1 MRFQPIVRLT
11 DFMRHL
17 LLITLIL
24 LFQNSNS
31 QSQEAPNFIFI
42 LADDQGWNGTSVEM
56 LNGLKESKSDF
67 YETPEIEKIAKRGM
81 KFSYAYA
88 SAPVCAPSRYSIQM
102 GKTPARLQMIRVG
115 MNTEHINHETNY
127 TIPKQLKKINSNYK
141 TAHFGKWGM
150 DSNPKTFGY
159 DESDGATK
167 NKDGV
172 FNWDSNELQWSNTI
186 DKDPKKIFSITKRA
200 INFIENS
207 YKEKTPFYLQISH
220 YAIHSDLV
228 MRQKTFEKYRDK
240 KPGKNH
246 NNIGLA
252 AMTEDLDTSIGLV
265 LNKLKEL
272 GIENNTYIIYSSD
285 NGSVPVIVPRKN
297 YKKSF
302 NHPLQRGKWD
312 AMEGGIRVPFIISG
326 PGISK
331 NTQAE
336 TSISFSDLLPT
347 IVDLAGNK
355 KLKEKTLDGGSFKDV
370 LFKKSKKVKRNY
382 EGIIFHVPY
391 ENRIALERAH
401 SAIIIGSLKLVK
413 FHDNNEIK
421 LFDIKNDHSES
432 TDLSDVYL
440 KGKLLNKKF
449 INRIENKLD
458 KYLHEVRAPKWK
470 SGITWKKKP
479 LKIINSYH

>member
-1 MRFQPIVRLT
+1 MV
-11 DFMRHL
+11 L
-17 LLITLIL
+17 LRKYLIFFFCL
-24 LFQNSNS
+24 LFVNFLNS
-31 QSQEAPNFIFI
+31 QNKSENPNFIFI

-67 YETPEIEKIAKRGM
+67 YETPEIEKIAKKGM

-150 DSNPKTFGY
+150 DSSPKTFGY

-186 DKDPKKIFSITKRA
+186 DKDPKKIFSITNRA

-207 YKEKTPFYLQISH
+207 YKEKKPFYLQISH

-228 MRQKTFEKYRDK
+228 MRENTFKKYKNKT
-240 KPGKNH
+240 PGKTH

-252 AMTEDLDTSIGLV
+252 AMTQDLDSSVGLV

-285 NGSVPVIVPRKN
+285 NGSVPIIIPRKN

-326 PGISK
+326 PGI
-331 NTQAE
+331 NENIQTE
-336 TSISFSDLLPT
+336 TPISFSDLLPT

-355 KLKEKTLDGGSFKDV
+355 NLKD
-370 LFKKSKKVKRNY
+370 
-382 EGIIFHVPY
+382 
-391 ENRIALERAH
+391 
-401 SAIIIGSLKLVK
+401 AIICL
-413 FHDNNEIK
+413 
-421 LFDIKNDHSES
+421 
-432 TDLSDVYL
+432 
-440 KGKLLNKKF
+440 
-449 INRIENKLD
+449 
-458 KYLHEVRAPKWK
+458 A
-470 SGITWKKKP
+470 
-479 LKIINSYH
+479 

>member
-1 MRFQPIVRLT
+1 MVSLKKY
-11 DFMRHL
+11 
-17 LLITLIL
+17 
-24 LFQNSNS
+24 LFFFFCISFINFLNTQNNS
-31 QSQEAPNFIFI
+31 EYPNFIFI

-56 LNGLKESKSDF
+56 LNGVEESKSDY
-67 YETPEIEKIAKRGM
+67 YETPEIEKIAKEGM

-115 MNTEHINHETNY
+115 MNTEHINHKTNY

-150 DSNPKTFGY
+150 DSNPKTLGY

-172 FNWDSNELQWSNTI
+172 FNWDSNELQWNNTI

-207 YKEKTPFYLQISH
+207 SKEKTPFYLQISH

-228 MRQKTFEKYRDK
+228 MRQKTFEKYK
-240 KPGKNH
+240 NKNKGKNH
-246 NNIGLA
+246 DNIGLA

-265 LNKLKEL
+265 LTKLKEL

-336 TSISFSDLLPT
+336 TPISFSDLLPT

-355 KLKEKTLDGGSFKDV
+355 KLKEKNLDGGSFKDV
-370 LFKKSKKVKRNY
+370 LFEKSKKVKRNSV
-382 EGIIFHVPY
+382 GLIFHVPY
-391 ENRIALERAH
+391 ENKIALERAH
-401 SAIIIGSLKLVK
+401 SAIIIDSLKLIK
-413 FHDNNEIK
+413 FYDINEVK
-421 LFDIKNDHSES
+421 LFDIKNDLSES
-432 TDLSDVYL
+432 NDLSKIYL
-440 KGKLLNKKF
+440 EDKPLHEKVL
-449 INRIENKLD
+449 NRIENKLD

-479 LKIINSYH
+479 LNIINSYH